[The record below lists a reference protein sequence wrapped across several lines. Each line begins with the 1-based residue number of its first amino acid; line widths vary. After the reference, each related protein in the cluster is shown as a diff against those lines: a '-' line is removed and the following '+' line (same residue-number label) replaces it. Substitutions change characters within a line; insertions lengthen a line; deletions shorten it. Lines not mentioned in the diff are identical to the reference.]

1 MTSGKSLSR
10 KHPLTIAIIFS
21 VGVHVLLFFLLGASH
36 QWMVMIPAAIS
47 PKEVKNPLVF
57 DLIESP
63 ENLRQPDPPKDAK
76 HVSDKNV
83 AARNAQAPND
93 LPLGE
98 AYNRGVSPRG
108 DYTRAEASRSPNA
121 QAPAA
126 SRQKQNERQ
135 QQQNEGSFPAPEFRR
150 ELLLNPDAT
159 NSNRRPPSSANGAP
173 LDNPD
178 SRAPQ
183 LGSFA
188 INTYAWDY
196 APYLLW
202 LKNRIERNIY
212 PPPAFTYLGMISGE
226 TQLRFRIYPDGRL
239 EALEVLNT
247 VGHKSLMET
256 SMRAVELS
264 VPLRPLPADFPQPYL
279 EVTALFEYIVQR
291 R

>member
-1 MTSGKSLSR
+1 
-10 KHPLTIAIIFS
+10 
-21 VGVHVLLFFLLGASH
+21 
-36 QWMVMIPAAIS
+36 MVMIPAASS
-47 PKEVKNPLVF
+47 PKEVRKPLVF

-76 HVSDKNV
+76 HISDKNV
-83 AARNAQAPND
+83 AARNAQAPNEI
-93 LPLGE
+93 PFGE

-108 DYTRAEASRSPNA
+108 NYARAEASRLANT
-121 QAPAA
+121 QA
-126 SRQKQNERQ
+126 SRQEQNERRR
-135 QQQNEGSFPAPEFRR
+135 QQNEGSRPAPEFRR
-150 ELLLNPDAT
+150 ELLLNPGAT
-159 NSNRRPPSSANGAP
+159 NSNRQPAPSTTGAP
-173 LDNPD
+173 LDNPN

-183 LGSFA
+183 LGNFA

-202 LKNRIERNIY
+202 LKNRIEGNIY

-239 EALEVLNT
+239 EALEMLST
-247 VGHKSLMET
+247 AGHKSLMET
-256 SMRAVELS
+256 SIRAVELS
-264 VPLRPLPADFPQPYL
+264 VPLRPLPADFPEPFL